1 MSEPSAGATEAAA
14 TTTEAKDAKKPDPV
28 DVLVSTEHTFAGHTE
43 SFDYTATTGR
53 MVVREEVYED
63 GVFKGYEAKA
73 EVGITSYVRHDTDVV
88 RRPVTFAFNG
98 GPGSASVWLHLGLLG
113 PVRVVMGDAGD
124 LAPPP
129 YGVTDNPESLLEVS
143 DLVFIDPVMTGQSRV
158 LEGDKVETYSGFTR
172 DYEMVAEIIRLWTT
186 RNGRWGSPKFLCG
199 ESYGTLRAVA
209 VADHLQTSTAM
220 YLNGIMLISS
230 VLDFETVDFEE
241 HRNDRAYALY
251 LPTYA
256 AIAHYHGKL
265 PGRTLEQAIAAA
277 EEYAARDYLWV
288 LAQGERLAPE
298 ERTAAAAMIAELTGL
313 TTEYVERS
321 NLRLEHFHF
330 FTELLRDEGTIVGRR
345 DGRFTGPSSDR
356 RAGRVVEDPSHA
368 AISGPY
374 GAAYHHYVHHALE
387 SRIELRHEQINM
399 RVWPWSYKEFE
410 GRPVD
415 VSERLERAMRMNPHL
430 KVHIAYGYY
439 DGATPHFAAE
449 SVVARLSLAPELR
462 ENIEHRYYEAG
473 HMMYVHEPSRLQQSE
488 DLRDFVLRA
497 VP

>member
-265 PGRTLEQAIAAA
+265 PV
-277 EEYAARDYLWV
+277 ARSS
-288 LAQGERLAPE
+288 R
-298 ERTAAAAMIAELTGL
+298 
-313 TTEYVERS
+313 RS
-321 NLRLEHFHF
+321 QP
-330 FTELLRDEGTIVGRR
+330 RR
-345 DGRFTGPSSDR
+345 SMR
-356 RAGRVVEDPSHA
+356 RAT
-368 AISGPY
+368 ISGSSPRVS
-374 GAAYHHYVHHALE
+374 GWRPRSALP
-387 SRIELRHEQINM
+387 LR
-399 RVWPWSYKEFE
+399 R
-410 GRPVD
+410 
-415 VSERLERAMRMNPHL
+415 
-430 KVHIAYGYY
+430 
-439 DGATPHFAAE
+439 
-449 SVVARLSLAPELR
+449 
-462 ENIEHRYYEAG
+462 
-473 HMMYVHEPSRLQQSE
+473 
-488 DLRDFVLRA
+488 
-497 VP
+497 